1 MELRVFPQLFWGD
14 RSKAGTIMELSVAA
28 VFNTACASSVPAASL
43 LATASAVAA
52 TALLLFSVD
61 DSTHKAF
68 SELARFSIVH
78 VAASA
83 FTVAAIHESGHAL
96 AAWMLFKDPGI
107 RVIFKGFFQGAC
119 TTYTVSYGLT
129 RAGCFFGKEKAV
141 GIVAAGGMAM
151 STAWAATMVGSCK
164 YLAASQLCH
173 EVSYALQAL
182 GHDCSYEHDYARLWM
197 EYELHPLA
205 AVAVMTSV
213 VFSTYCLRCRADV

>member
-1 MELRVFPQLFWGD
+1 
-14 RSKAGTIMELSVAA
+14 MELSAA
-28 VFNTACASSVPAASL
+28 AALNTVYASSVPAASL

-52 TALLLFSVD
+52 AALLLFSVD
-61 DSTHKAF
+61 DRTHQAF

-96 AAWMLFKDPGI
+96 AAWILFKDSGVH
-107 RVIFKGFFQGAC
+107 VIFKGLFQGAC

-129 RAGCFFGKEKAV
+129 RAGCFFGKERAI
-141 GIVAAGGMAM
+141 GIITAGGMAM
-151 STAWAATMVGSCK
+151 STAWAAAMVRSCN
-164 YLAASQLCH
+164 YLAASQMCH

-182 GHDCSYEHDYARLWM
+182 GHDCSYEHDYSRLWM

-205 AVAVMTSV
+205 AVAVMVSV
-213 VFSTYCLRCRADV
+213 VFSTYCLRCRADA